1 MKNKIVIFIIFAT
14 ILCFNHSN
22 AQTLSHKVI
31 KIIDGDTVYVDFNDN
46 GIAEQNEK
54 VRINGIDTF
63 ETKTG
68 AFLDYQ
74 IKNYNLTQDE
84 ALGLGYY
91 GKEFAKKEL
100 LNKYVKAEYTAKE
113 KFDKNNRHLMSIYYD
128 CSRNGKCKNYEQEVL
143 KAGLATVYQ
152 QSNIAD
158 QLKPYENIDKIKAC
172 AKKSHRLNLVVLNKK
187 TGKYH
192 KTSCKYGWMASQQ
205 ELIKKPMVKYSPA
218 SCCYNNNVNNNY
230 DAEKLYIK
238 PENLISRT
246 KQHEKNIQ
254 NLISTNYIE
263 PNSNLK
269 LYFVYPSQKY
279 DNSGKTTAA
288 GKALA
293 KMINETK
300 YTLDLALFGFDN
312 QPEIFKALINAQKRG
327 VQIRVVFDM
336 NYKGRNT
343 YYRTIEVINALEKG
357 TVRTDYSIDLSSFNA
372 KLSGKDSNIVPG
384 ALMHN
389 KYVISDMQK
398 VWTGSAN
405 VSDTCTGGYNANI
418 SGVITSKIV
427 AWLYTKDF
435 EYMYI
440 ENKFHKDKPETYL
453 QGIKLADGSE
463 LQVYFLPGKSANT
476 LGIIPMMN
484 EAQKYLYGL
493 TFFYTNNKLIDF
505 AIAAH
510 KRGVDVRVILDAVEA
525 NAIHRKK
532 HYLLRKA
539 DIPVKAE
546 NFGGKMHCKTFFAD
560 DEMFSLG
567 SMNATTTAEYYN
579 DENLVIVKNPEL
591 TKSIKKYFEQLWT
604 QIPEKWL
611 YADPQPEG
619 PDSPG
624 SCLDGIDN
632 DHNGLIDEEDPKCN
646 YTVSPHYK

>member
-1 MKNKIVIFIIFAT
+1 MKKILAIAL
-14 ILCFNHSN
+14 ILTTVSILPVS
-22 AQTLSHKVI
+22 ASVEHKVI
-31 KIIDGDTVYVDFNDN
+31 KVIDGDTVYVDFNDN
-46 GIAEQNEK
+46 GIAEQDEK

-63 ETKTG
+63 ETKLNEG
-68 AFLDYQ
+68 LNWQ
-74 IKNYNLTQDE
+74 MKLYNLTQDE

-100 LNKYVKAEYTAKE
+100 LNKSVKAEYTAEE

-128 CSRNGKCKNYEQEVL
+128 CNRHGKCKNYEQEVL
-143 KAGLATVYQ
+143 KTGLATIYTK
-152 QSNIAD
+152 SNLVD
-158 QLKPYENIDKIKAC
+158 ELKPYQNLDKIKAY
-172 AKKSHRLNLVVLNKK
+172 AEKSHSLNLVVLNKK
-187 TGKYH
+187 NGKYH
-192 KTSCKYGWMASQQ
+192 KLDCKYGWMSSQQ
-205 ELIKKPMVKYSPA
+205 ELVNKPLVKYAPA
-218 SCCYNNNVNNNY
+218 SCCYDNKINDNY
-230 DAEKLYIK
+230 DVEKSYIK

-246 KQHEKNIQ
+246 EKYEKEIQ
-254 NLISTNYIE
+254 NLINTNYIE

-269 LYFVYPSQKY
+269 LYFVYPAKEN
-279 DNSGKTTAA
+279 DKSGKTTEA
-288 GKALA
+288 GKELA

-300 YTLDLALFGFDN
+300 YTLDLALFGFEN
-312 QPEIFKALINAQKRG
+312 QPEIFKALVNAQKRG
-327 VQIRVVFDM
+327 VQIRVIFDM

-343 YYRTIEVINALEKG
+343 YYRTIDVIKALEAG
-357 TVRTDYSIDLSSFNA
+357 TVRTDYDVDLSYYKA
-372 KLSGKDSNIVPG
+372 KLSGDSGNIIPG

-453 QGIKLADGSE
+453 RNIRLADGSE
-463 LQVYFLPGKSANT
+463 LQVYFLPGKSAND

-484 EAQKYLYGL
+484 SAQKYLYGL
-493 TFFYTNNKLIDF
+493 TFFYTNNKLINS
-505 AIAAH
+505 AIDAH
-510 KRGVDVRVILDAVEA
+510 KRGADVKIILDAVEA
-525 NAIHRKK
+525 NAVHRKK
-532 HYLLRKA
+532 HYLLRKEG
-539 DIPVKAE
+539 ISVKAE

-560 DEMFSLG
+560 DEIFSFG

-579 DENLVIVKNPEL
+579 DENLVIVKNREL
-591 TKSIKKYFEQLWT
+591 TKAIKKYFEELWE

-624 SCLDGIDN
+624 SCSDGIDN
-632 DHNGLIDEEDPKCN
+632 DHDGLIDSEDPKCN
-646 YTVSPHYK
+646 YSASPHYK